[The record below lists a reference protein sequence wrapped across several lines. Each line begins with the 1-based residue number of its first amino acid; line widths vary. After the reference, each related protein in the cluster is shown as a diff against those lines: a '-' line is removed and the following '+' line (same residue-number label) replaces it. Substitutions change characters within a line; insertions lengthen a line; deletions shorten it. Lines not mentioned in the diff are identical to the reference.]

1 MASVRTEFILT
12 DITGNVL
19 GEVKGAIGAQVALPH
34 LRLHSAQFTVP
45 IWHPRANDLTSVDTI
60 LRVYRTDQLGTR
72 RITFAGPVVSVEE
85 NGASDAQT
93 IAVNA
98 VNPFWRLTKRLIG
111 TSKAGFSQGSPAGPG
126 NVPPQVTVDLGLMM
140 HNILDATNGAGFTG
154 LSKGTLTNSNG
165 AILSQIW
172 MKNVAEQIAEL
183 AASINGPE
191 FGVRYTDPVIFP
203 SGPFPQ
209 LAVLDVAPVIGG
221 VTRDDAIFEYGTGKT
236 NVASYTR
243 ARTLDGVMTKGWISL
258 SGWPDGTLQDLRVF
272 EDTAASAARGLYE
285 DIVPDGGV
293 TDDGLRDGLVQ
304 AHVGVRKTWRQ
315 VITFTPSVNARP
327 GFQTDYNVGDYIRA
341 RAVVKGTVRFDAIF
355 RVWGVT
361 LSYDDNGNEQAELE
375 LVLP

>member
-12 DITGNVL
+12 DITGTVL
-19 GEVKGAIGAQVALPH
+19 GEIKGAMGASVGLPH
-34 LRLHSAQFTVP
+34 LRLHNASFTIP

-85 NGASDAQT
+85 NGAGDAQT

-98 VNPFWRLTKRLIG
+98 VSPFWRLTKRLIG
-111 TSKAGFSQGSPAGPG
+111 TSKAGFSQGSPPST
-126 NVPPQVTVDLGLMM
+126 TVDLGLMM

-154 LSKGTLTNSNG
+154 LGKGTLTNSNG

-183 AASINGPE
+183 AMSINGPE
-191 FGVRYTDPVIFP
+191 FGVRYTDPVTFP
-203 SGPFPQ
+203 SGAFPQ
-209 LAVLDVAPVIGG
+209 LAVLDVAPLIGG
-221 VTRDDAIFEYGTGKT
+221 VTRDDAIFEYGTGKA

-272 EDTAASAARGLYE
+272 EDTAASSARGLYE
-285 DIVPDGGV
+285 DIVPDAGV
-293 TDDGLRDGLVQ
+293 TDDGLRDGIVQ

-315 VITFTPSVNARP
+315 VINFMPSVNARP
-327 GFQTDYNVGDYIRA
+327 GFQTDYNVGDYVRA
-341 RAVVKGTVRFDAIF
+341 RAVVRGSVRFGAVF

-375 LVLP
+375 LVIP